1 MAELLFRNDAYLRE
15 CAAVIT
21 HVGAKSIELDRT
33 VFYPAA
39 GGQAGDSGT
48 LVLAD
53 GRTLRVSDTR
63 KGQGTDDVLHLLD
76 AEALPGAPIEPGMRV
91 TATLDWPRRHRL
103 MRLHTCMHLL
113 CAVVPAPVTG
123 GSITG
128 SRAHLDFDIEMEKLR
143 KDEIESRLNALIA
156 AGHVVE
162 PRWISD
168 AELEAR
174 PELVRTMSVKPPM
187 GTGRVR
193 LLEIPGVD
201 LQPCGGTHVRNTAE
215 IGPIQVIRIRSEG
228 KRNKRVAVAL
238 ANSSTSHNVN

>member
-15 CAAVIT
+15 CAAVVT
-21 HVGAKSIELDRT
+21 RADATCIELDRT
-33 VFYPAA
+33 VFYPAS

-48 LVLAD
+48 FALAD
-53 GRTLRVSDTR
+53 GRTLHVRDTR
-63 KGQGTDDVLHLLD
+63 KGQGADDVLHLLEAD
-76 AEALPGAPIEPGMRV
+76 ALPGASIAPGTPV
-91 TATLDWPRRHRL
+91 TATLDWPRRYRL

-123 GSITG
+123 GSITAE
-128 SRAHLDFDIEMEKLR
+128 RAHLDFDIEMEKLG
-143 KDEIESRLNALIA
+143 KEEIESRLNALIA

-168 AELEAR
+168 EELEAR
-174 PELVRTMSVKPPM
+174 PQLVRTMSVKPPM

-201 LQPCGGTHVRNTAE
+201 LQPCGGTHVRSTAE
-215 IGPIQVIRIRSEG
+215 IGPVHVIRIRSEG
-228 KRNKRVAVAL
+228 RRNKRVAVAL
-238 ANSSTSHNVN
+238 AGACNAS